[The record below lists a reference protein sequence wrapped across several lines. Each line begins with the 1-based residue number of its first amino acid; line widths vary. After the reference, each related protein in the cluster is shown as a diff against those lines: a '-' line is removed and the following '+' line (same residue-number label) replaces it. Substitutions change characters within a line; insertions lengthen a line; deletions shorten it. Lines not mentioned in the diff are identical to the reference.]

1 MSTQEEI
8 REEIRLLKVREQTEG
23 TSKELDNRIA
33 SENNKLTALIQS
45 QQGNFSSSHHIF
57 PLSFPNLLDVTHCP
71 ITLDI
76 SSSPILVMQI
86 RKVRVDG
93 YYCSVVFN
101 VRGKEFPE
109 PIILLTSFVLSLVV
123 FTLTANHRQSSY

>member
-1 MSTQEEI
+1 MQEEI
-8 REEIRLLKVREQTEG
+8 LEEIRKLRGELVSPTINADEKVAIRNQIT
-23 TSKELDNRIA
+23 
-33 SENNKLTALIQS
+33 SENNKLTALIKS
-45 QQGNFSSSHHIF
+45 QQGKFHHIF
-57 PLSFPNLLDVTHCP
+57 PLLFPHPLDVTHCP

>member
-57 PLSFPNLLDVTHCP
+57 PLLFPNLLDVTLCP

-86 RKVRVDG
+86 RKVRDDYLDNYLVSG
-93 YYCSVVFN
+93 FITVKPLI
-101 VRGKEFPE
+101 VRKSHF
-109 PIILLTSFVLSLVV
+109 ISLFLSFF
-123 FTLTANHRQSSY
+123 FTITR